1 MVAFLLPRIRER
13 DPEADQLLFHIHPLA
28 LDLVAP

>member
-13 DPEADQLLFHIHPLA
+13 DPEPDHLSFHIYPLA